1 MAFSF
6 IFKARNGP
14 LSLSPI
20 SSLWLWPSCLPQDTW
35 DYTGPTWIIPPS
47 QDQLISKLNSIHKL
61 HSPLPYN
68 ITHSQVPEI
77 RMWIHLGAVIVP
89 ITGRYR
95 TLIWPNIHISSSKP
109 SLILQNQ
116 VRGPAQWPMGYVH
129 HSSPR
134 VALAQWSVSL
144 RRVTAFFTLDYL
156 SLH

>member
-1 MAFSF
+1 MLQAFIVFRGCLHSLAYGFFLHLQSQERPTESF
-6 IFKARNGP
+6 SHLITLTLTLLPSSGHLGLYWAHLDNP
-14 LSLSPI
+14 SI
-20 SSLWLWPSCLPQDTW
+20 SRSAD
-35 DYTGPTWIIPPS
+35 
-47 QDQLISKLNSIHKL
+47 SKLNSIHKL

-77 RMWIHLGAVIVP
+77 RMWIHLGAVIIP

-116 VRGPAQWPMGYVH
+116 VRGPARWPMGYVH

-134 VALAQWSVSL
+134 VALA
-144 RRVTAFFTLDYL
+144 
-156 SLH
+156 H